1 VTSPRAD
8 VVLPTRRLDPAL
20 LGILRSLAVGDRIR
34 MIRSVRVGS
43 QRWVTTTAGSFRGI
57 AYLNTGITTE
67 RVREDDLVVPVLQ
80 FTKSNGELSSVTIDE
95 HLAIEKV

>member
-1 VTSPRAD
+1 
-8 VVLPTRRLDPAL
+8 
-20 LGILRSLAVGDRIR
+20 

-43 QRWVTTTAGSFRGI
+43 RRWVTSTEGSFRGI

-95 HLAIEKV
+95 HLVIEKV

>member
-1 VTSPRAD
+1 MTIPRAD

-20 LGILRSLAVGDRIR
+20 LGTLRSLTAGDRIR

-43 QRWVTTTAGSFRGI
+43 RSWVTTTEGSFRGI

-67 RVREDDLVVPVLQ
+67 RVREDDLVVPILQ
-80 FTKSNGELSSVTIDE
+80 FAKRNGELSSVTIDE
-95 HLAIEKV
+95 HLAIEKL